1 MFLEPLFT
9 GEEPGQSKIDK
20 AKELNIQMVSEDEFL
35 QLICQKSGITNPTY
49 EDDCEMMEASDEEET
64 QVIKKELTQ
73 SMDLLESKKPF
84 KQEKSEPLDAVVDKK
99 PVVKEQ
105 KMDSGS
111 ERKLIKEEP
120 VVTPKTEV
128 AMEKPAV
135 PKELN
140 DGVSQLWVDKY
151 KPTSM
156 KRIIGQTGESSNAP
170 KLLNWLKNWQKWHGV
185 NADKSAKKGW
195 NDQNTGSSFKCAL
208 LSGPPGIGKTT
219 TATLV
224 AKEAGYTYIELNA
237 SDSRSK
243 KLLDKVLGWWYIS
256 LFLQY

>member
-1 MFLEPLFT
+1 
-9 GEEPGQSKIDK
+9 
-20 AKELNIQMVSEDEFL
+20 MVSEDEFL
-35 QLICQKSGITNPTY
+35 QLICQKSGITNPSY
-49 EDDCEMMEASDEEET
+49 EENDCEMVEASDEEEI
-64 QVIKKELTQ
+64 QVKKELSQ
-73 SMDLLESKKPF
+73 SMDVLESKKSF
-84 KQEKSEPLDAVVDKK
+84 KQEKSEPVDVVVDKK
-99 PVVKEQ
+99 PAKAKEE
-105 KMDSGS
+105 KMDTHNES
-111 ERKLIKEEP
+111 KPVKEEP
-120 VVTPKTEV
+120 TVTPKAE
-128 AMEKPAV
+128 ASSGKPAA
-135 PKELN
+135 PKELS

-243 KLLDKVLGWWYIS
+243 KLLDKVLGKGYIYLKGHFVGYKLEYEIELKS
-256 LFLQY
+256 R